1 MKLLRNFKLS
11 RRTALRGLLGGAAV
25 SVGLP
30 PLEAMLN
37 THGDA
42 HADGTSMPLR
52 FISFMWGAGVQLAQW
67 EPQNTGVDD
76 DWALSPQ
83 LEPFDDL
90 KESLI
95 VLTGL
100 RNHFG
105 GNAISHHEGM
115 CVFNGYDFVPRP
127 DLPGFASDWG
137 GPTIDQVIADAIAVH
152 TTTPVRSLQ
161 IGGTKFDSPADNGAT
176 AKAISA
182 RGEPGSL
189 TTLYPDPN
197 PQSVWQSLFGEFV
210 QPKDNRQVRL
220 SILDAIAEDTARLRT
235 ELGVKDNQRLDA
247 HLQGVTEL
255 EQKIAALPPICDI
268 PSEEDIT
275 NGEAN
280 GAEML
285 NAQHDAMAGLI
296 ANAFLC
302 DTTRVVSDMF
312 SSVATEV
319 IFGEIGH
326 FSTQHG
332 DSHAGDNNYHEGIVY
347 CMEKIAA
354 IMRVLRDT
362 MDIEGTSLLD
372 STILFASTEVSQ
384 GWSHSWQRL
393 PILVGG
399 SGRGYLRTNQHY
411 RAVAQQG
418 PNDDQ
423 TSSGNTSDVLLAL
436 LQAFDPAAESIGAGA
451 PMSDSPLA
459 EIIA

>member
-67 EPQNTGVDD
+67 EPQDVGVDD
-76 DWALSPQ
+76 EWELSPQ
-83 LEPFDDL
+83 LEAFEDVKD
-90 KESLI
+90 SLI

-100 RNHFG
+100 HNHFG
-105 GNAISHHEGM
+105 GGPISHHEGM
-115 CVFNGYDFVPRP
+115 CVFNGYDFVLRP

-161 IGGTKFDSPADNGAT
+161 IGGTKFDSPADNGST

-182 RGEPGSL
+182 RGEPGRL

-197 PQSVWQSLFGEFV
+197 PQSVWQTLFGEFV
-210 QPKDNRQVRL
+210 QPKDNRQMRL
-220 SILDAIAEDTARLRT
+220 SILDVIADDTARLRT

-247 HLQGVTEL
+247 HLQGISEL
-255 EQKIAALPPICDI
+255 EQKISALPPICEI
-268 PSEEDIT
+268 PDETEVTNDEPNGSELLIP
-275 NGEAN
+275 
-280 GAEML
+280 
-285 NAQHDAMAGLI
+285 QHQVMADLI
-296 ANAFLC
+296 AFAFLC

-319 IFGEIGH
+319 IFGELSH

-332 DSHAGDNNYHEGIVY
+332 DSHAGDNNYNEGIRH
-347 CMEKIAA
+347 CMSMIAT
-354 IMRVLRDT
+354 IMRTLQDT
-362 MDIEGTSLLD
+362 VDLEGTNLLD

-384 GWSHSWQRL
+384 GWTHSWQRL

-399 SGRGYLRTNQHY
+399 KGRGYLRTNQHY

-418 PNDDQ
+418 PQDDQ
-423 TSSGNTSDVLLAL
+423 TSAGNTSDVLLAL
-436 LQAFDPAAESIGAGA
+436 LQAFDPEAESIGAGA
-451 PMSDSPLA
+451 PMSDSPLT
-459 EIIA
+459 EIVA

>member
-1 MKLLRNFKLS
+1 
-11 RRTALRGLLGGAAV
+11 
-25 SVGLP
+25 
-30 PLEAMLN
+30 MLN

-42 HADGTSMPLR
+42 LAGGEALPLR

-67 EPQNTGVDD
+67 EPDVAGVDD
-76 DWALSPQ
+76 EWELSPQ
-83 LEPFDDL
+83 LETFEDL
-90 KESLI
+90 KDQLI

-100 RNHFG
+100 HNHFG
-105 GNAISHHEGM
+105 GNAITHHEGM
-115 CVFNGYDFVPRP
+115 CVFNGYDFVLRP

-161 IGGTKFDSPADNGAT
+161 IGGTKFDSPADNGST

-197 PQSVWQSLFGEFV
+197 PQSVWQTLFGEFV
-210 QPKDNRQVRL
+210 LPKDDREVRL
-220 SILDAIAEDTARLRT
+220 SILDVIADDTARLRT
-235 ELGVKDNQRLDA
+235 ELGIKDNQRLDA
-247 HLQGVTEL
+247 HLQGISEL
-255 EQKIAALPPICDI
+255 EAKIAALPPLCEL
-268 PSEEDIT
+268 PAEEENT
-275 NGEAN
+275 NQEAN
-280 GAEML
+280 GDEL
-285 NAQHDAMAGLI
+285 LLLQHEAMAGLI

-319 IFGEIGH
+319 IFGEIGQQ

-332 DSHAGDNNYHEGIVY
+332 NSHAGDNNYNLGIRH
-347 CMEKIAA
+347 CMEMIAI
-354 IMRVLRDT
+354 IMRKLRDT
-362 MDIEGTSLLD
+362 VDIEGTSLLD

-384 GWSHSWQRL
+384 GWTHSWQRL

-411 RAVAQQG
+411 QAIAQQSA
-418 PNDDQ
+418 NDDQ
-423 TSSGNTSDVLLAL
+423 TSAGNTSDVLLAL
-436 LQAFDPAAESIGAGA
+436 LQAFDPEATSIGEGDPA
-451 PMSDSPLA
+451 SDTPLA
-459 EIIA
+459 QIIA